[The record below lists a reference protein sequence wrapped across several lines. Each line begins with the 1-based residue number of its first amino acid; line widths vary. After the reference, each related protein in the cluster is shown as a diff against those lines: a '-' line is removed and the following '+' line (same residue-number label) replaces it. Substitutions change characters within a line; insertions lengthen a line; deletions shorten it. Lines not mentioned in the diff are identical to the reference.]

1 MRLQLERPL
10 IFLDLET
17 TGTDILKDRVVQ
29 IAVLKRLPDGSE
41 ESRTRLIN
49 PTIPIPKAATVVHGI
64 SDEDVAG
71 QPRFN
76 EIARSFYDFLTG
88 SDIAGYNSN
97 NFDVPFLVEEFA
109 RAGIEWPDPETRLI
123 DVCTIFKRK
132 EERTL
137 SAAYMFYCN
146 RTLED
151 AHNAEA
157 DVKATQEVFDHQLE
171 RYEDIGSLSVEGLHE
186 FCNRDGIVDFARKL
200 KRTPDGKVV
209 FNFGQHRGKPV
220 SEHPDY
226 VSWMLESDFP
236 QNTKTILRK
245 LLASQST

>member
-1 MRLQLERPL
+1 MKLQLNKPL

-29 IAVLKRLPDGSE
+29 IAVLKRSPDGTE

-49 PTIPIPKAATVVHGI
+49 PTIPIPKAATAIHGI
-64 SDEDVAG
+64 SDDDVAG
-71 QPRFN
+71 QPRFS
-76 EIARSFYDFLTG
+76 EIARSFYDFLAG

-109 RAGIEWPDPETRLI
+109 RAGIEWPQPDTRLI

-137 SAAYMFYCN
+137 SAAYLFYCSKD
-146 RTLED
+146 LED

-157 DVKATQEVFDHQLE
+157 DVKATREVFENQLE
-171 RYEDIGSLSVEGLHE
+171 RYEDIGSLSIESLHE
-186 FCNRDGIVDFARKL
+186 YCNRDGIVDFARKL
-200 KRTPDGKVV
+200 KKTPDGTIV
-209 FNFGQHRGKPV
+209 FNFGQHKGKPV
-220 SEHPDY
+220 ADHADY

-236 QNTKTILRK
+236 QNTKAILRK
-245 LLASQST
+245 LLAAQSA